1 MVFSSETVSNQF
13 AARKISPAAPP
24 MFAAPRR
31 PAGRFLVFRAFCV
44 SAALVALVLPTAH
57 AGEPQRVHFTNDI
70 VPVFTKLGCNSGAC
84 HGKADGQN
92 GFKLSLFGFEPAEDY
107 EAIVNEAR
115 GRRLFL
121 QAPAQSLLLRKPTGA
136 MPHGGGKRL
145 DPGSPYYALLVRWI
159 EQGARKEQPTGR
171 AVTGIEVVPGE
182 RLLARGGG
190 QQLQVLARHAD
201 GTTTDVTGLA
211 QFETNQP
218 DLAGVS
224 PTGLVTVKQRP
235 GSAAIMARYQ
245 THVGVFRGTVSLG
258 SPSAAP
264 PASEHWIDKLVF
276 ARLRE
281 LGLPASDVCDDS
293 TFLRR
298 VTIDIGGRLPTRE
311 EAKAFFA
318 DRATDKRA
326 RLIERLLDS
335 QDYADYVATKWSAIL
350 RNRRRG
356 ASDDPAPTAAFR
368 KWIRDSLA
376 ANKPYDQF
384 VLEVLTVTGEE
395 VANPPVV
402 WYRELKDPAAA
413 MEDAAQVFLGQR
425 LGCAKCHHHPME
437 KWSQQDYW
445 GFAAFFTAVDVK
457 DAKPAKKAKDGTMTP
472 AEPTR
477 VMLKGGGAT
486 ARNPRTKK
494 IIPPTALEAGPLLL
508 NAGDDPRA
516 KLAEWMTD
524 AKNPFFAKAL
534 VNRYWKHFFGHGLVD
549 PEDDLRVTNP
559 PANPELL
566 DALARSFVES
576 KYDLKQLVR
585 AICTSKTYQL
595 SAVPNGANAGDRQ
608 NHARFLAR
616 RLDAEVLLDAIDVVT
631 LSPSKFKTAPAGL
644 RAVQLPDNLSESYF
658 LSAFGRPDAASAC
671 ECERN
676 NGATL
681 AQAVHM
687 LNSAEIQAK
696 VAGPRAK
703 ALAEDSRPHAE
714 RIAELY
720 LTALSRPPSKEEIAT
735 LVSFIEAKGGT
746 QAAYEDVIWALIN
759 GREFLFNH

>member
-1 MVFSSETVSNQF
+1 
-13 AARKISPAAPP
+13 
-24 MFAAPRR
+24 
-31 PAGRFLVFRAFCV
+31 VFRPFCSIALLALAFASTRV
-44 SAALVALVLPTAH
+44 GATDASA
-57 AGEPQRVHFTNDI
+57 RVHFANEI

-107 EAIVNEAR
+107 EALVNEAR

-121 QAPAQSLLLRKPTGA
+121 EAPAQSLLLRKPTGA
-136 MPHGGGKRL
+136 MRHGGGKRL
-145 DPGSPYYALLVRWI
+145 APGSAYYALLARWI
-159 EQGARKEQPTGR
+159 EQGAPNEQSPGR
-171 AVTGIEVVPGE
+171 VVAGVSVVPGD
-182 RLLARGGG
+182 RVLARGGS
-190 QQLQVLARHAD
+190 QQLQVLARHVD

-211 QFETNQP
+211 QFESNQP
-218 DLAGVS
+218 ELAAVS
-224 PTGLVTVKQRP
+224 PAGLVTVKQTP

-245 THVGVFRGTVSLG
+245 THVGVFRAMVSLG
-258 SPSAAP
+258 TPVAPP
-264 PASEHWIDKLVF
+264 PASDHWIDKLVF
-276 ARLRE
+276 RRLGE
-281 LGLPASDVCDDS
+281 LGLPASAVCDDS

-311 EAKAFFA
+311 ETERFLA
-318 DRATDKRA
+318 DRTAGKRE
-326 RLIERLLDS
+326 RVIDRLLAS
-335 QDYADYVATKWSAIL
+335 ADYADYFATKWSAIL

-368 KWIRDSLA
+368 NWIRDSLA

-384 VLEVLTVTGEE
+384 VREVLTVTGEE
-395 VANPPVV
+395 IANPPVV
-402 WYRELKDPAAA
+402 WYRELKDPASA

-437 KWSQQDYW
+437 KWSQKDYW
-445 GFAAFFTAVDVK
+445 GFAAFFTSVDVN

-477 VMLKGGGAT
+477 VMLKSGGST
-486 ARNPRTKK
+486 VKNPRTKK
-494 IIPPTALEAGPLLL
+494 TVPPTALDAGALPL
-508 NAGDDPRA
+508 NVGDDPRV

-559 PANPELL
+559 PSNPELL
-566 DALARSFVES
+566 DALARSFVAS
-576 KYDLKQLVR
+576 KFDLKQLIR

-595 SAVPNGANAGDRQ
+595 SAVPNGANATDRQ
-608 NHARFLAR
+608 NHSRFLPR
-616 RLDAEVLLDAIDVVT
+616 RLEAEVLLDAIDAVT
-631 LSPSKFKTAPAGL
+631 LSPTKFKTAPAGL

-687 LNSAEIQAK
+687 LNSAEMQAK
-696 VAGPRAK
+696 LAGPRAK
-703 ALAEDSRPHAE
+703 ALADDPRPHAE
-714 RIAELY
+714 RIANLY
-720 LTALSRPPSKEEIAT
+720 LTAVSRPPSNEETNA
-735 LVSFIEAKGGT
+735 LVSFVESKGGT

-759 GREFLFNH
+759 SREFLFNH